1 MFKPDYRLTNHFLSL
16 AEKIAVISSKI
27 NESNI
32 KFSLM
37 VKLQREAFE
46 RCAHSSTSIEGN
58 VLSLAQVSS
67 LSENRQVDADWRQK
81 QEVINYLK
89 SLRWIIKKRTASI
102 NKTHLL
108 KLHSIITDKLLSEE
122 KIGSFKKKQNY
133 VVNEKRAV
141 IYTPPSPKDTPRLVE
156 ELLAWAKKKDMHSI
170 IQSAIFHHQL
180 VNIHPFV
187 DGNGR
192 LARLGAQW
200 LLYRHNFDPHHIF
213 SLDDFFAQNRKR
225 YYQKIQQIRELDYDF
240 TYWIEYVAEG
250 ILETVE
256 KLYNRIKRL
265 ILFSVG
271 KITVTPKQEELI
283 NILSRDGFLSSSELC
298 NILKINRARV
308 NQLIVPLIKAS
319 IVKKEG
325 KARATRYFL
334 NK

>member
-1 MFKPDYRLTNHFLSL
+1 L
-16 AEKIAVISSKI
+16 A
-27 NESNI
+27 
-32 KFSLM
+32 
-37 VKLQREAFE
+37 
-46 RCAHSSTSIEGN
+46 
-58 VLSLAQVSS
+58 
-67 LSENRQVDADWRQK
+67 
-81 QEVINYLK
+81 
-89 SLRWIIKKRTASI
+89 
-102 NKTHLL
+102 
-108 KLHSIITDKLLSEE
+108 
-122 KIGSFKKKQNY
+122 
-133 VVNEKRAV
+133 
-141 IYTPPSPKDTPRLVE
+141 
-156 ELLAWAKKKDMHSI
+156 
-170 IQSAIFHHQL
+170 
-180 VNIHPFV
+180 
-187 DGNGR
+187 
-192 LARLGAQW
+192 AQW
-200 LLYRHNFDPHHIF
+200 ILYKYDFDPHHIF
-213 SLDDFFAQNRKR
+213 SLDDFFAQDRKR

-265 ILFSVG
+265 ILSSVG